1 MHVIFWHYTWNFCL
15 FNSFFH
21 FFLDFCSPKKINKK
35 KLQFYFFFPFPCF
48 IYLSFVYLFQLVV
61 VCGGFCRVLTLRPM
75 WSVRCA
81 HVQWD
86 AQMFTA
92 YSWPE
97 SVFTTF
103 WVLTLFFHRIFL
115 LAILLHLPILIVTLN
130 AGGKKTRMTTTANLT
145 AVLVL
150 YLSAVGLTLVRTRL
164 MSTSVVIY
172 NVVVIAVAVYFFS
185 FFFLNWSLIWLT

>member
-1 MHVIFWHYTWNFCL
+1 
-15 FNSFFH
+15 
-21 FFLDFCSPKKINKK
+21 
-35 KLQFYFFFPFPCF
+35 
-48 IYLSFVYLFQLVV
+48 
-61 VCGGFCRVLTLRPM
+61 
-75 WSVRCA
+75 
-81 HVQWD
+81 
-86 AQMFTA
+86 MFTA

-185 FFFLNWSLIWLT
+185 FFFLNWSLI